1 LDPLLSSYEE
11 ISLVITDNWLSGFV
25 EAKGCFGISLDPGPA
40 AAYVCSC
47 RGLPNLGI
55 NLLISS
61 DRSLSVPIGAV
72 LQMVLMPGFY
82 VRKVSTGGQSACRT
96 DGPKVLHQR
105 LNVELHFLLT

>member
-61 DRSLSVPIGAV
+61 DRSLSVPSLVPEPRALGLKA
-72 LQMVLMPGFY
+72 
-82 VRKVSTGGQSACRT
+82 GGRCFRW
-96 DGPKVLHQR
+96 
-105 LNVELHFLLT
+105 F